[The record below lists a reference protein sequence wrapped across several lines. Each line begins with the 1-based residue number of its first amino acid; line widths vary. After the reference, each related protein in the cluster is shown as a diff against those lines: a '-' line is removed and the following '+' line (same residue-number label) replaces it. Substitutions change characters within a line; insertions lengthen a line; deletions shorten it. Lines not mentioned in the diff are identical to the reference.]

1 MGRYTAPAAVGLIVV
16 AALVYA
22 TIRLSS
28 VAESQRLGSPAP
40 GEPEKHLVTPAMAEA
55 SRGMVMRE
63 AADFRGVAN
72 DGREYALRDLLRQ
85 GPVVLTFIKIGCPC
99 SQAAQPYFNQVAAA
113 YPSVR
118 VLGVIDGELGPA
130 QLWIRQLRTAYPVLL
145 DPDLKLVRLFGVEN
159 SAYVIVV
166 DRYGRI
172 AMHWPGYSAS
182 MLQQLG
188 AALASMTGTPF
199 RPIDTL
205 DAPADLY
212 TGCPYAL

>member
-1 MGRYTAPAAVGLIVV
+1 
-16 AALVYA
+16 
-22 TIRLSS
+22 
-28 VAESQRLGSPAP
+28 
-40 GEPEKHLVTPAMAEA
+40 
-55 SRGMVMRE
+55 
-63 AADFRGVAN
+63 
-72 DGREYALRDLLRQ
+72 
-85 GPVVLTFIKIGCPC
+85 
-99 SQAAQPYFNQVAAA
+99 
-113 YPSVR
+113 
-118 VLGVIDGELGPA
+118 
-130 QLWIRQLRTAYPVLL
+130 VLL
-145 DPDLKLVRLFGVEN
+145 DPDLKLVRSFGVEN

-166 DRYGRI
+166 DRHGRI